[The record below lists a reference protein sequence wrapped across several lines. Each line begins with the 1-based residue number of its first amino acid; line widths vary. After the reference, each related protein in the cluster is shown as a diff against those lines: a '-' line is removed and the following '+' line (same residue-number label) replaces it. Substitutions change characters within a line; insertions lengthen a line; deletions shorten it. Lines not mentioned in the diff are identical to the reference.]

1 MRRLILLSVLV
12 SLSALAFAASARADV
27 SDYGIK
33 SFSASLSTTQAGDHP
48 DFVTSFD
55 LKREPS
61 GLLHAPT
68 REIVIDSPPGLTG
81 NPNVVPKCTA
91 AQLVATDVNDPSGE
105 GSCPIESQV
114 GISEVT
120 VFNEGG
126 ARTFIEPVYNM
137 APGGDAVARLGL
149 IAEVFPTFID
159 IKVRSESDYGLRAT
173 IEGAGSLIPL
183 LSATTTL
190 WGVPAA
196 ASHDPLRITPYEAL
210 HCGGEPCT
218 SPGGAPRDSGLI
230 PTPFL
235 TNPTRCGAPLEIS
248 MEASS
253 YAQPEQPSTANEQLP
268 VITGCGKLD
277 FEPRLT
283 VTPSSTEAF
292 APTGLDVRLAL
303 PQDENVGS
311 IATSQLRYAR
321 VDLPRGV
328 TIAPGAADGLAACSA
343 EQVSLGTSEPA
354 NCPSAAKIATVEI
367 DSPSLARVIDGAVFQ
382 RTPVKG
388 DQFGIWLVT
397 EELGLRLKH
406 PGQVEA
412 DPRTGQLSTSFAG
425 TPASEGLPQAPVREF
440 RLHFKSGPRAPL
452 AAPRS
457 CGTYLTHYEF
467 TPWSGGPPI
476 TGDTPMT
483 FDRGCAGAGFSPEL
497 AAGTTNPVAGAFA
510 PFTATLKGETREEN
524 VFAIALSPPRG
535 LSAKLAG
542 VALCEGVAAEIGN
555 CPPASRVGIG
565 RVAAGPG
572 AAPLWLP
579 QPGKDPILVYLSGPY
594 RGAPYSFVVKAP
606 AQAGPFDLGTVVTRA
621 AIRISPT
628 TARATAETDPLPQIL
643 EGVPVTY
650 RTLSVEIDRPRFALN
665 PTSCEEMQVD
675 SRVASVAGQL
685 ATPSSRFQVGGC
697 RDLGFRPRFSLRLLG
712 KTNRGA
718 HPRLRAVLR
727 TRRGDANIARVRVT
741 LPRSQF
747 LDQGHIRTVCTRV
760 QFARDNCPKGSIYGH
775 AEATTP
781 LLDEPLRG
789 PAYLRS
795 SSNPL
800 PDLVIALRGSIEI
813 DAVGRIDSIKGG
825 GIRTT
830 FRVVPDAPVTRLVL
844 AMHGGRKGLLVNS
857 RNLCNDPG
865 RARVELDAHN
875 GRRVERN
882 PILQNDC
889 ASAAAQEPKKR

>member
-1 MRRLILLSVLV
+1 MT
-12 SLSALAFAASARADV
+12 LAFATSARADV

-33 SFSASLSTTQAGDHP
+33 SFSASLSTNQAGDHP

-61 GLLHAPT
+61 GLLHATT

-91 AQLVATDVNDPSGE
+91 AQLVLTDVNDPSGE
-105 GSCPIESQV
+105 GSCPIGSQV

-137 APGGDAVARLGL
+137 EPPGDEAVARLGL

-159 IKVRSESDYGLRAT
+159 IRVRSEGDYGLRAT

-183 LSATTTL
+183 LAATTTL

-196 ASHDPLRITPYEAL
+196 SSHDPLRITPYEAL

-230 PTPFL
+230 PAPFL
-235 TNPTRCGAPLEIS
+235 TNPTRCGAPLEIG
-248 MEASS
+248 MIARS
-253 YAQPEQPSTANEQLP
+253 YALPDQPSTAIASLP
-268 VITGCGKLD
+268 AMAGCGKLD
-277 FEPRLT
+277 FDPTLT
-283 VTPSSTEAF
+283 VTPSSGEAA

-303 PQDENVGS
+303 PQDENAGS

-321 VDLPRGV
+321 VVLPQGM

-343 EQVSLGTSEPA
+343 VEVGLGTSGPA
-354 NCPSAAKIATVEI
+354 SCPSASKIATVEI

-388 DQFGIWLVT
+388 NLFGVWLVSD
-397 EELGLRLKH
+397 ELGLHLKL
-406 PGQVEA
+406 PGEVEA
-412 DPRTGQLSTSFAG
+412 DPVTGQLSTSFTG
-425 TPASEGLPQAPVREF
+425 TAESEGLPQEPVREF

-452 AAPRS
+452 AAPQS
-457 CGTYLTHYEF
+457 CGAYLTHYEF
-467 TPWSGGPPI
+467 TPWSGRSPVAGA
-476 TGDTPMT
+476 TPMS
-483 FDRGCAGAGFSPEL
+483 FDRGCETGGFSPEL
-497 AAGTTNPVAGAFA
+497 SAGTANPVAGAFA
-510 PFTATLKGETREEN
+510 AFTMTLTRESREQN
-524 VFAIALSPPRG
+524 ISALALSPPRG

-542 VALCEGVAAEIGN
+542 VTLCEGVAAETGS

-565 RVAAGPG
+565 RVATGPG

-579 QPGKDPILVYLSGPY
+579 QPGKDPILAYLSGPY
-594 RGAPYSFVVKAP
+594 KGAPYSFVVKAP
-606 AQAGPFDLGTVVTRA
+606 AQAGPFDFGTVVTRA
-621 AIRISPT
+621 AIRINPT
-628 TARATAETDPLPQIL
+628 TARATVASDPLPQIL

-650 RTLSVEIDRPRFALN
+650 RTIHVELDRRRFALN
-665 PTSCEEMQVD
+665 PTSCTEMQVD
-675 SRVASVAGQL
+675 SKVASVTGQL
-685 ATPSSRFQVGGC
+685 ATPRSRFQVGGC
-697 RDLGFRPRFSLRLLG
+697 RDLGFRPTLSLRLFG

-727 TRRGDANIARVRVT
+727 PRKGDANIASAQVA
-741 LPRSQF
+741 LPRSEF
-747 LDQGHIRTVCTRV
+747 LDQEHIRTVCTRV
-760 QFARDNCPKGSIYGH
+760 QFAQDGCPKGSIYGF
-775 AEATTP
+775 AKATTP

-789 PAYLRS
+789 PVYLRS
-795 SSNPL
+795 SNNTL
-800 PDLVIALRGSIEI
+800 PDLVIALGGSIEI

-830 FRVVPDAPVTRLVL
+830 FAVVPDAPLTRLVL
-844 AMHGGRKGLLVNS
+844 TMQGGGKGLLVNS
-857 RNLCNDPG
+857 RNLCKGAG
-865 RARVELDAHN
+865 RVEVELDAHN
-875 GRRVERN
+875 GRSIDRN
-882 PILQNDC
+882 PTLQNDC
-889 ASAAAQEPKKR
+889 AQKRRRNTQKKP